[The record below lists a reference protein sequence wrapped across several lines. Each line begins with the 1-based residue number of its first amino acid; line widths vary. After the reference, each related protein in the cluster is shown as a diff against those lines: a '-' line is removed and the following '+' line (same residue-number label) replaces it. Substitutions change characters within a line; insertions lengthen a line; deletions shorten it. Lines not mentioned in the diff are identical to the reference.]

1 MCTWAHTHTY
11 THTQHTLHTHTLSLS
26 LSHTH
31 THTQSHSRELGS
43 YFLFLVGCKRDCT
56 ILVCNLPVLKNS
68 RSFEWR
74 FVCLL
79 VAEHVKSTRRRM
91 APDYSKLVA
100 EPMYVHHVVG
110 NIMFSG
116 KLIAASAN
124 FGCFMTMGM
133 SGASPV
139 NIPDNFRVCACKLC
153 LKEILQAMFK
163 GNLASFV

>member
-1 MCTWAHTHTY
+1 MCIRD
-11 THTQHTLHTHTLSLS
+11 S
-26 LSHTH
+26 TH
-31 THTQSHSRELGS
+31 THTVSFKGTGFS

-68 RSFEWR
+68 SLFEWR
-74 FVCLL
+74 SIYLL

-139 NIPDNFRVCACKLC
+139 NIPDNFRVRA
-153 LKEILQAMFK
+153 
-163 GNLASFV
+163 ASCV

>member
-1 MCTWAHTHTY
+1 MWFV
-11 THTQHTLHTHTLSLS
+11 
-26 LSHTH
+26 
-31 THTQSHSRELGS
+31 
-43 YFLFLVGCKRDCT
+43 FLFA
-56 ILVCNLPVLKNS
+56 
-68 RSFEWR
+68 
-74 FVCLL
+74 
-79 VAEHVKSTRRRM
+79 AEHVKSTRRRM

-139 NIPDNFRVCACKLC
+139 HIPDNFRVGACRASPCADS
-153 LKEILQAMFK
+153 
-163 GNLASFV
+163 SFVLLFIKCSVQSLY